1 MKGAVS
7 PPFPV
12 MPPRPFRRDTQHAV
26 LGGVA
31 AGLGDYFEVDPLLV
45 RLGFVFLVFANGL
58 GLLFYVVCWLLVP
71 AHSADGAAAP
81 GTSEAPGRK
90 IVDGVRQAGEQ
101 VAGTFRDASRRAGGA
116 RTIVGFLLIGL
127 GTLLLAEELD
137 LFRWFYWP
145 RWASLD
151 TLWPIAI
158 IALGV
163 SVILRAGRERG
174 AKST

>member
-1 MKGAVS
+1 MA
-7 PPFPV
+7 
-12 MPPRPFRRDTQHAV
+12 PRPFRRDTEHAV

-31 AGLGDYFEVDPLLV
+31 AGLGDYFEIDPLLV

-71 AHSADGAAAP
+71 PGSADALT
-81 GTSEAPGRK
+81 GTGEAPGRK
-90 IVDGVRQAGEQ
+90 IVDGVREAGEQ
-101 VAGTFRDASRRAGGA
+101 MAGSLRDASHRAGGA
-116 RTIVGFLLIGL
+116 RTIVGLLLIGL

-137 LFRWFYWP
+137 LFRWVYWP

-151 TLWPIAI
+151 TLWPVAI

-163 SVILRAGRERG
+163 SVILRSGRER
-174 AKST
+174 AKSA